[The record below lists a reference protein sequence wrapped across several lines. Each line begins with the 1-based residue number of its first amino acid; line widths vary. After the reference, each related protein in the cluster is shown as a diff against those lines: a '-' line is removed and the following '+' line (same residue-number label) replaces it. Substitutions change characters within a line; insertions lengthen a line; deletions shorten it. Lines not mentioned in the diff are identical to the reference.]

1 MISPGAGML
10 GEYAKEAVGASLE
23 WDALVKIGKPIM
35 RRPRATIRNIR
46 GLTAFPSPSAV
57 VL

>member
-10 GEYAKEAVGASLE
+10 GEYVKEAVGASLE
-23 WDALVKIGKPIM
+23 RDAFAKIGKPIM
-35 RRPRATIRNIR
+35 RRPKAIIRNIR

-57 VL
+57 VS